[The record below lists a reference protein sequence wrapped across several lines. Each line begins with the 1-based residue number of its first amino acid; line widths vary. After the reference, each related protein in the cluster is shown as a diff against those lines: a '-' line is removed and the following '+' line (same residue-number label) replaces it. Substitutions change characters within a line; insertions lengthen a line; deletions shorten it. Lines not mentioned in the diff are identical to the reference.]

1 MSISRTSSI
10 GPAEHLGRRLV
21 PGPTDFLPTSLLLG
35 LFLFGAWTDR
45 SWLVGG
51 GSVLT
56 IVACLAEMRR
66 RRERDGAVAHQSYA
80 WHGRL
85 GWGFAGLFVG
95 IVAVGFWAPLLLDGS
110 LYPES
115 APTWLQA
122 GLCLVL
128 ALALWGGGQAWLRA
142 RARHIGSPD
151 GQRLTDPE
159 APALTDPDD
168 SLDAAIVD
176 LLSRTQTMRALA
188 LSEDLMIPTDRLRP
202 RLEELIQQRLISRKA
217 ADDSSAQDDQ
227 WVHLSF
233 HGEQQLTTA

>member
-1 MSISRTSSI
+1 MSLTSR
-10 GPAEHLGRRLV
+10 PAEHLGRRLL
-21 PGPTDFLPTSLLLG
+21 PSPTDFLPTSLLLG
-35 LFLFGAWTDR
+35 LLILGFWTDR
-45 SWLVGG
+45 SWLIGG

-56 IVACLAEMRR
+56 IVVCLAEMRR

-95 IVAVGFWAPLLLDGS
+95 IVAVWFWAPLLLDGA
-110 LYPES
+110 LDPEH

-128 ALALWGGGQAWLRA
+128 ALALWGGAQAWLRA
-142 RARHIGSPD
+142 RARHIGSPA
-151 GQRLTDPE
+151 GQGLGNPE

-176 LLSRTQTMRALA
+176 LLSRTQTMRVLA
-188 LSEDLMIPTDRLRP
+188 LSEHLMIPTDRLRP
-202 RLEELIQQRLISRKA
+202 RLEELIQQGLISRKA
-217 ADDSSAQDDQ
+217 ADGSSASDDQ